1 MWYLIIASGLTSLF
15 LWKKA
20 NPGKSLNPMP
30 VAKNDTKP

>member
-20 NPGKSLNPMP
+20 NPGKSINPMP
-30 VAKNDTKP
+30 PTEEKKS